1 LLEEGRKLGLEYGQE
16 AHASRIALADAGRAV
31 RFFRNQLIQA
41 VRAEGAP
48 DLLDADDLRIQQQ
61 IDLFLDEV
69 LYAVLSGYD
78 EQAPIEV

>member
-1 LLEEGRKLGLEYGQE
+1 
-16 AHASRIALADAGRAV
+16 
-31 RFFRNQLIQA
+31 